1 VTTAE
6 RVVVIIL
13 MVVDASIYASIVSS
27 VTSLIASLN
36 HYNQKALSPALKSR
50 ASHAYNC
57 VQLRMVRSHTNARR
71 CVASSSRGW
80 TS

>member
-36 HYNQKALSPALKSR
+36 HYNQKALSPALKRPCQS
-50 ASHAYNC
+50 C
-57 VQLRMVRSHTNARR
+57 V
-71 CVASSSRGW
+71 
-80 TS
+80 